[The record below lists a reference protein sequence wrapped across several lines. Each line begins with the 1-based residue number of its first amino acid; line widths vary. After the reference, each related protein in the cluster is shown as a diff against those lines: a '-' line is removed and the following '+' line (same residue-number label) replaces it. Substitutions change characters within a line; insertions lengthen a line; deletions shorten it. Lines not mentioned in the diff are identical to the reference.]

1 MAGLKDSEKLKDM
14 GIATRALHAGW
25 RSDPAT
31 GAFCLPIYGTA
42 GYEFRDAS
50 HAADLFALKEH
61 GYIYSRLGNPTVAAF
76 EEAIASVEGG
86 SAAVAT
92 SSGQAAFTL
101 LIMAL
106 ASAGDHIVAAGAV
119 YGGTIT
125 LLKNLFSR
133 YGVEVD
139 FVDFCHPCGVQAAV
153 RENTKAIICE
163 VIGNPA
169 MSVAPLESISTIAKR
184 EQIPFIVD
192 NTFSPI
198 VCAPFK
204 WGADI
209 IVHSTTKYISG
220 QGNVIGGAIVDSGNF
235 DWSADARWASLNAPD
250 AAYHGVVF
258 TEQFGKNALT
268 AKIKTSIL
276 RDVGA
281 CPSAFDCYLLRSAL
295 GTLPLRM
302 KRHSESAL
310 EVARFL
316 ESHPAVEWVSY
327 PGLPSHEQYDLAKQ
341 YLENGAS
348 GMMAFE
354 LKGGYEAGVR
364 FLDRLG
370 LFANVANV
378 GDGRS
383 MALHS
388 ASTTHYQLTPEER
401 LDCGISEGMIRLSVG
416 LEDACDLISDLD
428 EALRK

>member
-1 MAGLKDSEKLKDM
+1 MKKM
-14 GIATRALHAGW
+14 GVATRALHAGW

-31 GAFCLPIYGTA
+31 GAFALPIYETA
-42 GYEFRDAS
+42 GYEFRDAAY
-50 HAADLFALKEH
+50 AADLFALKEQ

-76 EEAIASVEGG
+76 EEALASVEGG
-86 SAAVAT
+86 ASAVAT

-101 LIMAL
+101 LAMAL
-106 ASAGDHIVAAGAV
+106 ASSGDHIVVAKAV

-125 LLKNLFSR
+125 LLKNLFGR
-133 YGVEVD
+133 YGVEVE
-139 FVDFCHPCGVQAAV
+139 FVDFCHPCNVQAAM
-153 RENTKAIICE
+153 RENTRAVICE

-169 MSVAPLESISTIAKR
+169 MNVAPLETVAGIAKR
-184 EQIPFIVD
+184 AGVPFVVD
-192 NTFSPI
+192 NTFSPVI
-198 VCAPFK
+198 CRPFQ

-209 IVHSTTKYISG
+209 VVHSTTKYISG
-220 QGNVIGGAIVDSGNF
+220 QGNVIGGAIVDSGEF

-250 AAYHGVVF
+250 PAYHGVVF

-281 CPSAFDCYLLRSAL
+281 CPSPFDCYLLHNAI

-302 KRHSESAL
+302 ERHSASAMR
-310 EVARFL
+310 VAQFL
-316 ESHPAVEWVSY
+316 EAHPAVAWVSY
-327 PGLPSHEQYDLAKQ
+327 PGLPSHAQHDLAAQ
-341 YLENGAS
+341 FLAGGFG

-364 FLDRLG
+364 FLDGMR

-378 GDGRS
+378 GDARS

-388 ASTTHYQLTPEER
+388 ASTTHSQLTAEER
-401 LDCGISEGMIRLSVG
+401 AAGGISEGMIRLSIG
-416 LEDACDLISDLD
+416 LEDPADLIADLD
-428 EALRK
+428 EAMK